1 MLNYDPEAAV
11 AHLRVADTVLSAL
24 IDSVGPFALQTRNG
38 AFRSLAQAVFF
49 QQLAGP
55 AARAIMLRVLKLLSA
70 DETRFFTPDQFL
82 LAREEELRAAGLSR
96 QKLSYLR
103 DLAAKFASGEI
114 KEQEL
119 AHLDDEEVI
128 RAVSAVRGVGRWTG
142 EMFLIFSL
150 GRPDV
155 LPTDDLGVRRGF
167 QRVYALEHLP
177 SPQEMQQIA
186 EPWRPYRSVG
196 TWYMWR
202 SVAITLPG

>member
-1 MLNYDPEAAV
+1 MLAYDPNAAI
-11 AHLRVADTVLSAL
+11 AHLRAADPILAGV
-24 IDSVGPFALQTRNG
+24 IDVVGPFALQTRDG
-38 AFRSLAQAVFF
+38 AFRSLAQAIFF

-55 AARAIMLRVLKLLSA
+55 AARAIMLRVLKLFDG
-70 DETRFFTPDQFL
+70 DETRFFTPEQFL
-82 LAREEELRAAGLSR
+82 SGTDEELRAAGLSR

-103 DLAAKFASGEI
+103 DLAEKCAAGDIQDDALASME
-114 KEQEL
+114 
-119 AHLDDEEVI
+119 DEEVI
-128 RAVSAVRGVGRWTG
+128 RTVSVVKGIGRWTA

-167 QRVYALEHLP
+167 QRVYALDRLP
-177 SPQEMQQIA
+177 IASEMQQIA
-186 EPWRPYRSVG
+186 EAWRPYRSVG